1 MEQQLFKK
9 IRRHLNRGELS
20 VAMKHIQPL
29 LETVRSPRLYERFE
43 KINQDYQLVI
53 EYMAKGVD
61 DPQREDVYRRL
72 LKKADALL
80 YNLENAIADRDVR
93 AFSDAFS
100 KVNRAH
106 VDFPQIKSTLE
117 QFVADVA
124 MIELEPE
131 EKQKILAENIYKE
144 HQEFVDMV
152 FDAIWVSDLWCEDD
166 FAFCSQLILSPT
178 IDSNDALLMTSALTL
193 SLLFHFDMMKS
204 ETLRKV
210 YTDATDIVLKQ
221 RALVGWALTLPE
233 FTHLYDGLAP
243 VVKVFCEDEDNCKQL
258 AELQMQIYFCMNAEN
273 DHIEIQRDIMPNLMK
288 NSNLKITRFG
298 IEEKED
304 DELDDILHP
313 DSQEKAMEE
322 VEQSF
327 QKMLDMQKSGADIY
341 FGGFSQMKRF
351 PFFYRVSNWFAPFDL
366 HHPEIQSSVTK
377 LSNNSLLSHLFD
389 SGPFCDS
396 DKYSFTLAMKSVID
410 KIPENMREMLDNSD
424 ALGPVMAPE
433 EINTPAY
440 KRRMYLQDLYRFF
453 KLADARHEFRNPFA
467 EGDNEEPKEAQ
478 ELFLSNK
485 LFKNTSIV
493 GQIPTLCAF
502 LVKRKKYNALDILL
516 QSLDSHDINS
526 SLYQGLVA
534 MGKRDFFQ
542 AADSY
547 AKALELEADNKTAL
561 QGYAKA
567 CYYSENFQRAL
578 EAYRQLSE
586 LAPGHLPTK
595 KKYCICLIHT
605 GQTEQAI
612 KFLYQM
618 DFDQPGDWSVVRI
631 LAWAL
636 LVAGKKEQAQNE
648 YRRLIDGGTP
658 SSEDYFNA
666 GLCDW
671 VVGDILGATV
681 KLKKYMEH
689 LTSNKS
695 ILADLLKEKELLST
709 YGITVNQIIMMADL
723 LNRPAEE

>member
-1 MEQQLFKK
+1 MDQLLFRK
-9 IRRHLNRGELS
+9 IRRHLNRGELL
-20 VAMKHIQPL
+20 VAMNHIQPL
-29 LETVRSPRLYERFE
+29 LETGCIPRLNERYE
-43 KINQDYQLVI
+43 KIKQDYQLVI

-61 DPQREDVYRRL
+61 DPQREDVYKRL

-80 YNLENAIADRDVR
+80 YNIENAIAVRDVR

-100 KVNRAH
+100 KVSRTQ

-117 QFVADVA
+117 QFVANVA

-131 EKQKILAENIYKE
+131 DKQKILAENIYKD
-144 HQEFVDMV
+144 HQDFVDVV
-152 FDAIWVSDLWCEDD
+152 FDAIWVSDLWREDD
-166 FAFCSQLILSPT
+166 YVFCSQLILSPT
-178 IDSNDALLMTSALTL
+178 IDTNDALLLTSALTL

-210 YTDATDIVLKQ
+210 YTDAMDVALRQ

-233 FTHLYDGLAP
+233 YTHLYEGVIP
-243 VVKVFCEDEDNCKQL
+243 VVKAFCEDEDNCKQL

-288 NSNLKITRFG
+288 NSNLKITRLG

-304 DELDDILHP
+304 DELEDILHP
-313 DSQEKAMEE
+313 DAQEKAMEE

-327 QKMLDMQKSGADIY
+327 QRMLDMQKSGADIY

-366 HHPEIQSSVTK
+366 HHPEIQSSVEK
-377 LSNNSLLSHLFD
+377 LSNNLLLNHLFD

-410 KIPENMREMLDNSD
+410 KIPDNMREMLDNSD
-424 ALGPVMAPE
+424 ALGPVMPPE
-433 EINTPAY
+433 EIKTPAY

-453 KLADARHEFRNPFA
+453 KLADARHEFHNPFD
-467 EGDNEEPKEAQ
+467 EGNHDEQKDAH
-478 ELFLSNK
+478 ELFLANK
-485 LFKNTSIV
+485 LFKNTSVIE
-493 GQIPTLCAF
+493 QMPALCAF
-502 LVKRKKYNALDILL
+502 LVKRKKYNALEKLL
-516 QSLDSHDINS
+516 QSLDCHDVNTYI
-526 SLYQGLVA
+526 YQGLIA
-534 MGKRDFFQ
+534 MTKRDFIQ

-567 CYYSENFQRAL
+567 CYYSEDFQRAL
-578 EAYRQLSE
+578 EVYRQLSQ
-586 LAPGHLPTK
+586 LVPDHLPTK

-605 GQTEQAI
+605 GQSEQAV
-612 KFLYQM
+612 KLLYQM
-618 DFDQPGDWSVVRI
+618 DFEQPGDRSVVRI

-648 YRRLIDGGTP
+648 YQRLLDEGVP

-671 VVGDILGATV
+671 AAGDILSASA
-681 KLKKYMEH
+681 KLKKYMERQV
-689 LTSNKS
+689 SKKS
-695 ILADLLKEKELLST
+695 ILADLLKEKEMVNT
-709 YGITVNQIIMMADL
+709 YGITVNHIIMMADM